1 MSNLA
6 PPPPGPPPELILA
19 DDDGLRRLRFR
30 MWQIGASVLIVLVT
44 VWFFTLGPI
53 PGILA
58 LLVAKHLLVAILLMG
73 LGVDARRR
81 PA

>member
-1 MSNLA
+1 MAQMA
-6 PPPPGPPPELILA
+6 PPEPPLQVTLA

-30 MWQIGASVLIVLVT
+30 LWQISLSLLIILIT

-58 LLVAKHLLVAILLMG
+58 LLVAKHVLVAILLMG
-73 LGVDARRR
+73 LGVDSRR
-81 PA
+81 

>member
-1 MSNLA
+1 MSQLA
-6 PPPPGPPPELILA
+6 PPGPPPCVTMA

-30 MWQIGASVLIVLVT
+30 VWQIGLSVATVLLT

-58 LLVAKHLLVAILLMG
+58 LLVAKHVLVAILLMG
-73 LGVDARRR
+73 LGVDAPR
-81 PA
+81 

>member
-1 MSNLA
+1 MSQLA
-6 PPPPGPPPELILA
+6 PPAPPRVALA

-30 MWQIGASVLIVLVT
+30 VWQIALSLLTVVLT

-58 LLVAKHLLVAILLMG
+58 LLVAKHVLVAILVAG
-73 LGVDARRR
+73 LGVDAPRR
-81 PA
+81 AGT